1 MSGKPLLLYVPGL
14 RAKPPPRTHRRELFR
29 CLVEGVRRIDPES
42 AGAIQQRESCFDVV
56 SWTYDF
62 YGKHRDIELDLPA
75 IERLLRQ
82 PEATQDDIRR
92 AVSLRRRALRWLYH
106 LADYLPF
113 LVPQLADE
121 RLELHLRDL
130 RRYVHN
136 EFEVADAVRRLVSLP
151 LRAAAKSGRPI
162 LLIGH
167 SMGSVIAY
175 EVLWQMSRD
184 SMDRDPIDRDSKDDV
199 QIDLFMTMG
208 SPLGQRTI
216 QRTLK
221 GSTDHGLNRYPHN
234 IRRWVN
240 IAAFGELTAVDMTL
254 RNDFADMIEL
264 GLIEDIEDHAVFNY
278 YRSDGELNVHAEY
291 GYLINEACATQV
303 CNWWRANV

>member
-1 MSGKPLLLYVPGL
+1 MSGKPLLLYIPGL

-29 CLVEGVRRIDPES
+29 CLVEGVRRIDAES
-42 AGAIQQRESCFDVV
+42 ANAIQQQESCFDLV

-62 YGKHRDIELDLPA
+62 YGKHRDIELDMPA
-75 IERLLRQ
+75 IEGLLQQ
-82 PEATQDDIRR
+82 PEATQEDMQE
-92 AVSLRRRALRWLYH
+92 AVSLKRRSLRWLYH

-136 EFEVADAVRRLVSLP
+136 EFEVADAIRRLVSLP
-151 LRAAAKSGRPI
+151 LRAAAKGGRPI

-175 EVLWQMSRD
+175 EALWQMSRD
-184 SMDRDPIDRDSKDDV
+184 NVDDV
-199 QIDLFMTMG
+199 RVDLLITMG

-216 QRTLK
+216 QRSLK
-221 GSTDHGLNRYPHN
+221 GSTDHGSSRYPNN

-254 RNDFADMIEL
+254 RNDFAEMIEL
-264 GLIEDIEDHAVFNY
+264 GLVEEIEDHAVFNY

-291 GYLINEACATQV
+291 GYLINETCATQV
-303 CNWWRANV
+303 RDWWRANA